1 MPDYD
6 QPPYVT
12 KRLRYY
18 DNQFLLEQDFI
29 DEQKHHIDRQ
39 RRHERLL
46 HTPGIAEGLE
56 VTKVGRM
63 ELSVAPGT
71 AVDSLGRHILLATPR
86 VVGVTGSG
94 TQRLYLRFREVASD
108 EAQGKG
114 VTGATRFTQDPEFF
128 LPAPDVVVGPEAVL
142 VAEVTVTS
150 GGIQTVGM
158 GSRLYAGVRLPGL
171 DGGQTLRS
179 STDGKKAE
187 LVGGL
192 SVSQGLQV
200 LGGAIVPKVGTTA
213 NDGIMFPTDPGGG
226 SGDAAFIRYFATEG
240 ETAALRIGIDNDY
253 EDALCLYQQGEDRLV
268 IQRGAVSVR
277 SKLEVREAITA
288 PSLTVNNVDVGA
300 RLNSLGSEKLD
311 KTGGTLTGGLT
322 VSGVLK
328 VGTVDV
334 GARLT
339 GLGSDKL
346 DKIGGTV
353 TGGLTVS
360 GVLKVGTV
368 DVGARLTGLGND
380 KLDKTGGT
388 LTGALSVQ
396 GPLTVGTV
404 DVGAR
409 LTGLGNEK
417 LDKTGGTLTGA
428 LSVQGLLRMQG
439 GAIVPTVGTSS
450 SDGIYFPVDPGNGSG
465 DAAFIQYSVL
475 PETETTTLRI
485 GINNDAED
493 VLCLQQMG
501 QDRLVI
507 RGGNVF
513 VQSRLDVRDGITTA
527 SLTVSNVDVGARLTG
542 LANDKLDKIGGAV
555 TGALSVQGQLNV
567 TNGNLIVDGYSVV
580 RATNQERVRIVRGS
594 VTMGGNISHGTGF
607 TVHRVPG
614 ANSINK
620 PGVLEIVFN
629 PEFTDTPTVVASASW
644 SSLVLKDSEVAGA
657 IAEFDLIKSTDNV
670 VLLGA
675 QKHRVF
681 LKTGDSYGNGAER
694 HFHFI
699 AIGPVRIPT

>member
-311 KTGGTLTGGLT
+311 KTGGTL
-322 VSGVLK
+322 
-328 VGTVDV
+328 
-334 GARLT
+334 
-339 GLGSDKL
+339 
-346 DKIGGTV
+346 